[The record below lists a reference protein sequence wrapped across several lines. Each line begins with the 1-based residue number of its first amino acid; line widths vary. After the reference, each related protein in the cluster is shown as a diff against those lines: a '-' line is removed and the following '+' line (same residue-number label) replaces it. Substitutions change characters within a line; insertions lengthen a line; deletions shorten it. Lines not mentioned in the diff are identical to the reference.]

1 MNFAL
6 VSQLLGKVLMLE
18 GAMMAPSLLV
28 SLLYGGSD
36 APAFLWSMAMVLAA
50 GGLLALIKPK
60 NDQLRAR
67 EGFVVVSVSW
77 ILLSVF
83 GAMPFVLSG
92 AIPSFVDSFFECVS
106 GFTTTGSTLLP
117 DVESLP
123 RGVLFWRSFTHW
135 IGGMGVL
142 VLSLALVPK
151 MGARSLHLL
160 RAESPGPNPGKLVPR
175 IGNTAKILY
184 TIYVALTLVQ
194 ILLLLI
200 AGMPLYDSLVH
211 SFGSAGTGGF
221 SIYNLSIG
229 HYQNPV
235 FENIIAVFM
244 MLFGINFTV
253 YYQLITR
260 NFKGVLKNGELWLY
274 LGIIVAATLLI
285 ALNILPTIEGNLFDA
300 LRLSYFQVSSVI
312 TTTGYATTDFNL
324 WPQFSR
330 YLLVLLMF
338 VGACAGST
346 GGGIKVI
353 RLEILLK
360 SLARDVKR
368 TIHPRGVKVVKSE
381 GRAVDEPTINS
392 ITVFFFSYIFIILM
406 ATLLV
411 SLDGL
416 SFETSFTATVSAMGN
431 IGPGLDKV
439 GPMGNFSCFSP
450 FSKIVLSLCMLAGR
464 LEIYP
469 ILMLVTPATWKKA

>member
-6 VSQLLGKVLMLE
+6 VSHLLGKVLMLE
-18 GAMMAPSLLV
+18 GVLLAPSLLV

-36 APAFLWSMAMVLAA
+36 APAFLWTMAMVFAA
-50 GGLLALIKPK
+50 GGLLALVRPK

-67 EGFVVVSVSW
+67 EGFVVVSITW
-77 ILLSVF
+77 ILLSLF
-83 GAMPFVLSG
+83 GAMPFYLSG
-92 AIPSFVDSFFECVS
+92 AIPSFVDCFFECVS
-106 GFTTTGSTLLP
+106 GFTTTGSTILS
-117 DVESLP
+117 DVEALP

-142 VLSLALVPK
+142 VLSLALVHK

-184 TIYVALTLVQ
+184 CIYVALTLVE

-200 AGMPLYDSLVH
+200 AGMPLYDALLH
-211 SFGSAGTGGF
+211 AFGTAGTGGF
-221 SIYNLSIG
+221 SLYNLSIG

-244 MLFGINFTV
+244 MLFGVNFTV

-260 NFKGVLKNGELWLY
+260 NFKGIRKNGELWLY
-274 LGIIVAATLLI
+274 LGIIAGSTLLI
-285 ALNILPTIEGNLFDA
+285 ALNILPMLNGNVADA
-300 LRLSYFQVSSVI
+300 LRQSFFQVSSII
-312 TTTGYATTDFNL
+312 TTTGYATADFNL

-330 YLLVLLMF
+330 TLLVLLMF
-338 VGACAGST
+338 MGACAGST
-346 GGGIKVI
+346 GGGMKVI

-360 SLARDVKR
+360 SLGRDVKR

-381 GRAVDEPTINS
+381 TRAVDEPTINS

-406 ATLLV
+406 ATLLI
-411 SLDGL
+411 SMDGF
-416 SFETSFTATVSAMGN
+416 SFETNLTATISAVGN
-431 IGPGLDKV
+431 IGPGLDVV
-439 GPMGNFSCFSP
+439 GPMGNFSGFSP

-469 ILMLVTPATWKKA
+469 ILMLVTPSTWKKA